1 MSKKLNFNGWTYYT
15 CIEYLGEKTISI
27 LELYF
32 RIDISGR
39 VESLDEETF
48 VELMYEKYHS
58 LDKENLDKFILQTYN
73 TKLKMKLKPAQYRE

>member
-1 MSKKLNFNGWTYYT
+1 MSKKLSFNGWTYYT
-15 CIEYLGEKTISI
+15 QIEYIGEKTIST

-73 TKLKMKLKPAQYRE
+73 TKLKVKLKSAQYRE